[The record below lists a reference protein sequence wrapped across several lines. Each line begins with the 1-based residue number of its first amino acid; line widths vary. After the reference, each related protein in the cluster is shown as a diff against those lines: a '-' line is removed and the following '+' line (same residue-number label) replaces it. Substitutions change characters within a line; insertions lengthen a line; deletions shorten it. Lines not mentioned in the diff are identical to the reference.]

1 MDERTPMQP
10 LIKVEN
16 LVKCYRSAGGLG
28 SRALVSALSGASLS
42 IDSGTT
48 LALVGDSGS
57 GKSTLALCLAC
68 LERPTS
74 GRIWFEGR
82 NLAALG
88 EKELRL
94 VRPQIQLIFQDP
106 ARSIN
111 PRFTALEILTEPLI
125 VQRKWGQHEVRERA
139 VQSLERVGLHGEMA
153 TRRAREFSGGQR
165 QRLAIARALM
175 LEPRLLILD
184 EALSAL
190 DCSVQA
196 QIANLLLDLQSSLGL
211 TYLFITHDPA
221 MAAHLSDEV
230 ALMDRGRIVAQDVPQ
245 KVLCGVRPG
254 NQAELPQAG
263 NEIKDRPSR
272 SFTFAMHFLFRRLA
286 HAVVLLCGVSILS
299 FLFTSLAPGSYFD
312 EMRLNPQVRL
322 ETVAAMRAQYQIDQ
336 PLPVRYARWVRSVL
350 YGNLGYSF
358 SYNSP
363 VGPLVWVRARN
374 TLFLTLTA
382 TLFAWALALPL
393 GVWSAQHVRRLPDF
407 VISSTTAGLLV
418 IPDLALALGLLL
430 FAVRSGWFPTGGLVS
445 IGFEDLSLTNRL
457 HDLARHM
464 FLPVLVLVLSFLPL
478 LVRHVRAAMV
488 GVLGAPFLRAARGHG
503 ISSRRLL
510 YRYALPAAA
519 NPLIS
524 LFGFSIGVL
533 LSGSLLV
540 EVVMSWPGLGPLLIE
555 AILSRDLYVVFGGIL
570 LSALFLVVGNCIA
583 DLFLYRADPRIR
595 REAVAP

>member
-1 MDERTPMQP
+1 M
-10 LIKVEN
+10 
-16 LVKCYRSAGGLG
+16 G
-28 SRALVSALSGASLS
+28 SGAQVSALNGASFS
-42 IDSGTT
+42 IASGTT

-88 EKELRL
+88 EKELRM

-111 PRFTALEILTEPLI
+111 PRFTALEIVMEPLI
-125 VQRKWGQHEVRERA
+125 LQRKWGQHEVRERA
-139 VQSLERVGLHGEMA
+139 VQSLERVGLHREMA
-153 TRRAREFSGGQR
+153 TRRTREFSGGQR

-230 ALMDRGRIVAQDVPQ
+230 ALMDRGRIVVQDVPH
-245 KVLCGVRPG
+245 KVLCGARPG
-254 NQAELPQAG
+254 DQAELPQAG
-263 NEIKDRPSR
+263 NEIKGRPSHG
-272 SFTFAMHFLFRRLA
+272 FAFAMRSLFRRLA

-299 FLFTSLAPGSYFD
+299 FLFTSLAPGNYFD
-312 EMRLNPQVRL
+312 EMRLNPQVSR
-322 ETVAAMRAQYQIDQ
+322 ETVAAMRAQYQIDR
-336 PLPVRYARWVRSVL
+336 PLPVRYARWVKSVL
-350 YGNLGYSF
+350 RGNLGYSF

-363 VGPLVWVRARN
+363 VGPLVWIRARN
-374 TLFLTLTA
+374 TLFLTVTA

-407 VISSTTAGLLV
+407 LISSATAGLLV

-445 IGFEDLSLTNRL
+445 IGFEGLSPTNRL

-503 ISSRRLL
+503 ISRRRLL

-519 NPLIS
+519 NPLVS

-540 EVVMSWPGLGPLLIE
+540 EVVMSWPGLGPFLVE

-570 LSALFLVVGNCIA
+570 LSALFLVVGNLIA

-595 REAVAP
+595 REVVAR

>member
-1 MDERTPMQP
+1 M
-10 LIKVEN
+10 
-16 LVKCYRSAGGLG
+16 KCYRSARVMG
-28 SRALVSALSGASLS
+28 SGALVSALNGASFS
-42 IDSGTT
+42 IASGTT

-88 EKELRL
+88 EKELRR

-111 PRFTALEILTEPLI
+111 PRYTALEIVMEPLL
-125 VQRKWGQHEVRERA
+125 VQRKWGQHEVRDRA
-139 VQSLERVGLHGEMA
+139 VQSLERVGLHREMA
-153 TRRAREFSGGQR
+153 TRRAHEFSGGQR

-221 MAAHLSDEV
+221 MAAHLSDEA
-230 ALMDRGRIVAQDVPQ
+230 ALMDRGRIVKQDVPQ
-245 KVLCGVRPG
+245 KVLSGVRPG
-254 NQAELPQAG
+254 NQTELPPAG
-263 NEIKDRPSR
+263 NEIKDRSSHR
-272 SFTFAMHFLFRRLA
+272 FTFAMHFLFRRLA
-286 HAVVLLCGVSILS
+286 HAFVLLCGVSILS
-299 FLFTSLAPGSYFD
+299 FLFTSLAPGNYFD
-312 EMRLNPQVRL
+312 EMRLNPQVSL
-322 ETVAAMRAQYQIDQ
+322 ETVAAMRAEYQIDR
-336 PLPVRYARWVRSVL
+336 PLPVRYARWARSVL
-350 YGNLGYSF
+350 HGNLGYSF
-358 SYNSP
+358 SYNSS

-374 TLFLTLTA
+374 TLFLTVTA

-393 GVWSAQHVRRLPDF
+393 GVWSARHVRRLPDF
-407 VISSTTAGLLV
+407 LISTTTAGLLV

-445 IGFEDLSLTNRL
+445 IDFEGLSPINRL
-457 HDLARHM
+457 HDLAWHM
-464 FLPVLVLVLSFLPL
+464 FLPVFVLVLSFLPM

-488 GVLGAPFLRAARGHG
+488 GVLAAPFLRAARGHG
-503 ISSRRLL
+503 ISRRRLL

-540 EVVMSWPGLGPLLIE
+540 EVVMSWPGLGPFLLE

-570 LSALFLVVGNCIA
+570 LSALFLVVGNFIA

-595 REAVAP
+595 PEAVTP

>member
-1 MDERTPMQP
+1 M
-10 LIKVEN
+10 
-16 LVKCYRSAGGLG
+16 G
-28 SRALVSALSGASLS
+28 SRAVVSALNSASLS
-42 IDSGTT
+42 IASGRT

-82 NLAALG
+82 DLTTLG
-88 EKELRL
+88 EKELRM
-94 VRPQIQLIFQDP
+94 VRPQIQLILQDP
-106 ARSIN
+106 ARSLN
-111 PRFTALEILTEPLI
+111 PRFTALEIVMEPLI
-125 VQRKWGQHEVRERA
+125 VQRKLEQSEVLERA
-139 VQSLERVGLHGEMA
+139 FLSLERVGLHRETVA
-153 TRRAREFSGGQR
+153 RKVREFSGGQR
-165 QRLAIARALM
+165 QRLAIARALV
-175 LEPRLLILD
+175 LEPKLLILD
-184 EALSAL
+184 EALSSL

-230 ALMDRGRIVAQDVPQ
+230 ALMDRGWIVAQDDPQ
-245 KVLCGVRPG
+245 RVLCAARPG
-254 NQAELPQAG
+254 NHRE
-263 NEIKDRPSR
+263 PSQSSGGIDGQPLR
-272 SFTFAMHFLFRRLA
+272 GFTFAMRFCLRRLSY
-286 HAVVLLCGVSILS
+286 AVLLLCGVSILT
-299 FLFTSLAPGSYFD
+299 FLFTSLAPGNYFD
-312 EMRLNPQVRL
+312 EMRLNPQITV
-322 ETVAAMRAQYQIDQ
+322 ETVGAMRAQYQIDR
-336 PLPVRYARWVRSVL
+336 PLPVRYASWVRSAL
-350 YGNLGYSF
+350 SGNLGFSF

-363 VGPLVWVRARN
+363 VGPLLWVRARN
-374 TLFLTLTA
+374 TLFLTITA
-382 TLFAWALALPL
+382 TLFAWGLALPL
-393 GVWSAQHVRRLPDF
+393 GVWSAQHPRSLLDF
-407 VISSTTAGLLV
+407 LISSTTATLLV

-445 IGFEDLSLTNRL
+445 VGFESLSPANRL

-464 FLPVLVLVLSFLPL
+464 FLPVLVLVLSFFPL

-488 GVLGAPFLRAARGHG
+488 GVLGAPFLRAARGYG
-503 ISSRRLL
+503 ISRRRLL

-540 EVVMSWPGLGPLLIE
+540 EVVMSWPGLGPFLVE

-570 LSALFLVVGNCIA
+570 LSALFLVVGNFIA
-583 DLFLYRADPRIR
+583 DLLIFEADPRIR
-595 REAVAP
+595 TEPLTP